1 MRQGDTPGQIS
12 GDAYLPVVGITT
24 RVLRVDPQAPPH
36 LRREALQLA
45 GRELRRGELVAFP
58 TETVYGLGAD
68 ATNTEAVEKIFRA
81 KGRPGD
87 NPLIVHIDRVER
99 LRQVV
104 TRIPRAALELAAA
117 FWPGPLTMV
126 LPRRPEISLVAT
138 AGLDTVGVRL
148 PDHPVARELIAAA
161 DRPVAAPS
169 ANISGRPSP
178 TRAEHV
184 LDDLAGRVSL
194 ILDGGPCRIGV
205 ESTVVD
211 LTADPPVLLRPGGVT
226 LEALREVLGRVEVDQ
241 GVWEQVNV
249 GRVRSPGMKY
259 RHYAPKA
266 PAWLFE
272 GEARA
277 VVDCLARYAG
287 DYLREGQ
294 RPGLV
299 VSEETARAIR
309 ESFPQLEAAL
319 AQGSVFLAVAGRRQR
334 PEEYAYALFDV
345 LRRMD
350 AAGADV
356 ILMEGVPA
364 VGIGLAVANRLRRAA
379 GYQIVH
385 CD

>member
-1 MRQGDTPGQIS
+1 MSSDLHVDLVDLGATR
-12 GDAYLPVVGITT
+12 VT
-24 RVLRVDPQAPPH
+24 RVLRVDAQTPPR

-68 ATNTEAVEKIFRA
+68 ATNTEAVERIFRA

-104 TRIPRAALELAAA
+104 VHIPPAALELAAA

-126 LPRRPEISLVAT
+126 LPKRPEISLAAT
-138 AGLDTVGVRL
+138 AGLETVGVRL

-161 DRPVAAPS
+161 DRPIAAPS
-169 ANISGRPSP
+169 ANLSGRPSP

-184 LDDLAGRVSL
+184 LEDLAGRVSL

-211 LTADPPVLLRPGGVT
+211 MTVDPPVLLRPGGVT
-226 LEALREVLGRVEVDQ
+226 LEALQKVLGRVEVDR
-241 GVWEQVNV
+241 GVWERVEA

-272 GEARA
+272 GEAGA
-277 VVDCLARYAG
+277 VADCLARHAG
-287 DYLREGQ
+287 DYLRQGN
-294 RPGLV
+294 RIGLV
-299 VSEETARAIR
+299 VSEETARTIR
-309 ESFPQLEAAL
+309 EALPQLEAAL
-319 AQGSVFLAVAGRRQR
+319 AAGTAYLGVAGRRDR
-334 PEEYAYALFDV
+334 PEEYAHALFDL
-345 LRRMD
+345 LRRID
-350 AAGADV
+350 AAGVDV
-356 ILMEGVPA
+356 VLMEGVPA
-364 VGIGLAVANRLRRAA
+364 AGIGLAVANRLRRAA
-379 GYQIVH
+379 GYQIVR
-385 CD
+385 CE